1 MARMPILPLLAGT
14 LAVGLIGGAW
24 MIKESAPVLDASRLV
39 PVGHLKKGFATSAPS
54 FVASRRA
61 VQAGQKEYSVEGVL
75 DRLAKP

>member
-24 MIKESAPVLDASRLV
+24 LIKESAPVLDASRLIK
-39 PVGHLKKGFATSAPS
+39 VGQLKKGFATSPS

-61 VQAGQKEYSVEGVL
+61 VKAGQKEYSVEGVL
-75 DRLAKP
+75 DRLARP